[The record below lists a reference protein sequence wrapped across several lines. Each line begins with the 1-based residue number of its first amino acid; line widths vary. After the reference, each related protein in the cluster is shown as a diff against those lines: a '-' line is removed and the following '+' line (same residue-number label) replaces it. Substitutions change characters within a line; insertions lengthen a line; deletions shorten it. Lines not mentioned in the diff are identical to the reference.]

1 MQREELFKR
10 ALKVETEELRAELI
24 YQNVREL
31 TDAVWDVLYKE
42 LPQLQITPCEFYEMV
57 ESEAKERQWDLSF
70 FRNKKNEPVQ
80 NLFKK
85 IIRQICK
92 TANLSLTNDQL
103 SRILNTVRKCY
114 SDEGILSAGL
124 YPAEAF
130 MKRTKYEIPDD
141 LGDLASCFRV
151 GGCNEGSALWLWE
164 EDMEYGRA
172 TLVVF
177 HYQSGS
183 KVGVG
188 RCWAFYLDGAVYVTN
203 FYSKHFEIKDDR
215 FKKPI
220 VRLVRKLFG
229 LSENVRYAVGKYSPL
244 PIYLNGDGIVIYEP
258 SQYKNSDEVLFLMG
272 ELESFCRWCSSYSS
286 IKSLTR
292 YEYEVSYKGRFIKGL
307 IVCDTCSKELAK
319 LELCYEC
326 NEYYDREGMV
336 YIESRDIYVCPDCFE
351 ERWVYCDD
359 CDRPI
364 RRDDAFVLPDGKI
377 VCEHCISQY
386 GEWCEVCG
394 EFHFRYF
401 IEEYDDNSRIRL
413 HKLINR
419 RGESF
424 RDICDRCAERYIREF
439 NCSCCGSR
447 VQYLLTEFME
457 DEIIRE
463 MVRLE
468 MCPSCYYNRKNDL
481 FDDAFMGREHPS
493 LFEKLVDPEERVLRE
508 VLEME

>member
-1 MQREELFKR
+1 MRNEFFAKALRVEVEVLRSELIVDVEELIER
-10 ALKVETEELRAELI
+10 VWYKVISEIGEVIAIDEFRKMIEEELANRNWNI
-24 YQNVREL
+24 
-31 TDAVWDVLYKE
+31 K
-42 LPQLQITPCEFYEMV
+42 
-57 ESEAKERQWDLSF
+57 F
-70 FRNKKNEPVQ
+70 FKNEKNEPVT
-80 NLFKK
+80 NIFKK
-85 IIRQICK
+85 LVRQIARERNK
-92 TANLSLTNDQL
+92 QL
-103 SRILNTVRKCY
+103 SNDSLSRVLNEVRKCY
-114 SDEGILSAGL
+114 GDEGELSAGL

-172 TLVVF
+172 KLVVF

-258 SQYKNSDEVLFLMG
+258 SQYRNSDEVLMVIG
-272 ELESFCRWCSSYSS
+272 ELESFCRWCSDYVQ
-286 IKSLTR
+286 IKELIR
-292 YEYEVSYKGRFIKGL
+292 YEYEKMYKGRFVKGL
-307 IVCDTCSKELAK
+307 IVCPSCERELAR
-319 LELCYEC
+319 LELCREC
-326 NEYYDREGMV
+326 GEYYDRDGMI
-336 YIESRDIYVCPDCFE
+336 YIESEDAYVCPDCFE
-351 ERWVYCDD
+351 DRWVYCDD

-364 RRDDAFVLPDGKI
+364 RRDDVYILPDGKV
-377 VCEHCISQY
+377 VCGNCIIQY

-413 HKLINR
+413 HRLINR
-419 RGESF
+419 RDEIL
-424 RDICDRCAERYIREF
+424 RNICDRCAERYIREF
-439 NCSCCGSR
+439 HCSCCGSR
-447 VQYLLTEFME
+447 VQYLLTEVME

-468 MCPSCYYNRKNDL
+468 MCPSCYYKRKNDL
-481 FDDAFMGREHPS
+481 FEEAFIGKEYPS
-493 LFEKLVDPEERVLRE
+493 LFERLVDPEERILRE
-508 VLEME
+508 ILEMG